1 MEFVACFMWNPLK
14 KYPLSIIVLAMICYL
29 SFFSP
34 PETNL
39 EKVKFFD
46 KIVHFLMY
54 AGFCIVLWFEY
65 FLTHEKVVVKSIVWW
80 AILLPVSFSGMIEL
94 AQEYLSDNRGGDLF
108 DLLFN
113 SLGVAFAALFSLVV
127 TKPVM
132 IKLGWWNKRGN
143 GGNL

>member
-54 AGFCIVLWFEY
+54 AGFCVVLWFEY
-65 FLTHEKVVVKSIVWW
+65 FLTHEKVVVKSIVWG

-94 AQEYLSDNRGGDLF
+94 AQEYLTDNRGGDLF

>member
-1 MEFVACFMWNPLK
+1 MEFVACLMWNLLK

-54 AGFCIVLWFEY
+54 AGLCVVLWFEY
-65 FLTHEKVVVKSIVWW
+65 FLTHDKVVVQNVFWW
-80 AILLPVSFSGMIEL
+80 AILLPVSFSGLIEL
-94 AQEYLSDNRGGDLF
+94 AQEYLTEGRSGDIF

-113 SLGVAFAALFSLVV
+113 SLGVAFAALFSLVI

-143 GGNL
+143 GGSL

>member
-54 AGFCIVLWFEY
+54 AGFCVVLWFEY
-65 FLTHEKVVVKSIVWW
+65 FLTHEKVLVKSIVWW

-94 AQEYLSDNRGGDLF
+94 AQECLTDNRGGDLF

>member
-1 MEFVACFMWNPLK
+1 MEIVACFMWNPLK

-94 AQEYLSDNRGGDLF
+94 AQEYLTDNRGGDLF